1 VSHEDLPLWGG
12 GHYTVTGG
20 PSNRPTASR
29 PLYCATSL
37 GTFAYLCARTA
48 RVLGM
53 ITVLLL
59 GCAAWAAALAASI
72 GTTLDATRPATT
84 AETSAGTAAGEQPVT
99 ADGIQPA
106 AAMAHLGLKMKG
118 GQHLK
123 ASKPPSAQEQ
133 PRPAKKRAGRV
144 GQRVAGWGQRAPGA
158 AELDM
163 PDMHAFDDQPQ
174 PQQKPGPSWVKWAI
188 HKERSDAAARQ
199 NETQRQF
206 DYVASAPAHEQ
217 LLTSK
222 RAALQAAMQEQLD
235 LAWEQHAAWHAAS
248 WRQHA
253 ACSKL
258 GPSPLQQMERHEDRV
273 HRCSSLLFAN
283 SLDWL
288 QGV

>member
-1 VSHEDLPLWGG
+1 
-12 GHYTVTGG
+12 
-20 PSNRPTASR
+20 
-29 PLYCATSL
+29 
-37 GTFAYLCARTA
+37 
-48 RVLGM
+48 
-53 ITVLLL
+53 
-59 GCAAWAAALAASI
+59 
-72 GTTLDATRPATT
+72 
-84 AETSAGTAAGEQPVT
+84 
-99 ADGIQPA
+99 
-106 AAMAHLGLKMKG
+106 MAHLGHAYFSELACALRRRMKG

-123 ASKPPSAQEQ
+123 ASHPPSAQEQ

-144 GQRVAGWGQRAPGA
+144 GHRVAGWGQRAPGA

-188 HKERSDAAARQ
+188 RKERSDAAARQ

-217 LLTSK
+217 LFTSK

-235 LAWEQHAAWHAAS
+235 LAWEQHAARHATS

-253 ACSKL
+253 ACCKL
-258 GPSPLQQMERHEDRV
+258 GPSPLQQVERHEDRV

-283 SLDWL
+283 CLDWL
-288 QGV
+288 QGVCKSAALLLLA